1 MAITQTHSRM
11 VSDVDA
17 GSTYATTTALAAKA
31 DTSSLGTAATL
42 NVGTGANNIVQ
53 LNGSSQLPAV
63 DGSQLTNVGGGKIVS
78 RYYAE
83 YTTYSS
89 TAADLPADDTI
100 PQNTEGVEILTLT
113 TGTLSAATNRLRI
126 TYGGTF
132 TSDTTGAKCTAALFD
147 GTSNAIHA
155 ITGTRASA
163 SNSHP
168 YPLNGVYEYA
178 PGATTAKTISVRY
191 GANGSDTMYVNGIHT
206 GRLFGGVLAWT
217 LVVEEIEA

>member
-17 GSTYATTTALAAKA
+17 GSTYATTA
-31 DTSSLGTAATL
+31 SQGTAAAL
-42 NVGTGANNIVQ
+42 NVGTSASNVVQ
-53 LNGSSQLPAV
+53 LDGSAKLPAV
-63 DGSQLTNVGGGKIVS
+63 DGSALTNVGGGKIVS
-78 RYYAE
+78 RYYVE

-89 TAADLPADDTI
+89 TATSIPADDTI
-100 PQNTEGVEILTLT
+100 PQITEGVEILTLT

-126 TYGGTF
+126 TYGGCF
-132 TSDTTGAKCTAALFD
+132 TGDAVGAKCTAALFD
-147 GTSNAIHA
+147 GATDAIHV
-155 ITGTRASA
+155 ITGNRASA
-163 SNSHP
+163 QNTHP

-206 GRLFGGVLAWT
+206 GRAFGGSLAWT

>member
-17 GSTYATTTALAAKA
+17 GSTYITGT
-31 DTSSLGTAATL
+31 LGTAAN
-42 NVGTGANNIVQ
+42 NVVQ
-53 LNGSSQLPAV
+53 LDGTAKLPAV
-63 DGSQLTNVGGGKIVS
+63 DGSALTNVSGGKIVS

-89 TAADLPADDTI
+89 TATDLPADDTI

-126 TYGGTF
+126 TYGGCF
-132 TSDTTGAKCTAALFD
+132 TSDVTGAKCTAALFD
-147 GTSNAIHA
+147 GATDAIHA
-155 ITGTRASA
+155 ITSTRASA

-168 YPLNGVYEYA
+168 YPLNGVHEYA

-191 GANGSDTMYVNGIHT
+191 GANSSDTMYVNGIHT